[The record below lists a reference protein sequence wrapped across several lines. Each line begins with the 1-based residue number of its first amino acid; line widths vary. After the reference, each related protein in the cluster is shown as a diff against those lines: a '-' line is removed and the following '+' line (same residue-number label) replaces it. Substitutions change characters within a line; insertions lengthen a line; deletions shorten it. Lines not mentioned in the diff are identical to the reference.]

1 MKNFLNKQFV
11 KIIIDFILGII
22 YRFALNSN
30 SFDFFNGISDYIFII
45 LYFSSFI
52 LYDYCLPIDG
62 FYNYFS
68 NNFIDSNSNNMI
80 NNIERSKG
88 KLFWIYIENN
98 ENKYGFVDRFRRKFY
113 WIFIENRKD
122 HYGKYEYYKPHWNPN
137 VNVYQEFKDRIKIH
151 KETLKWFLNRR
162 NPNK

>member
-11 KIIIDFILGII
+11 KIIIAFILGII

-88 KLFWIYIENN
+88 KLF
-98 ENKYGFVDRFRRKFY
+98 
-113 WIFIENRKD
+113 
-122 HYGKYEYYKPHWNPN
+122 
-137 VNVYQEFKDRIKIH
+137 
-151 KETLKWFLNRR
+151 
-162 NPNK
+162 